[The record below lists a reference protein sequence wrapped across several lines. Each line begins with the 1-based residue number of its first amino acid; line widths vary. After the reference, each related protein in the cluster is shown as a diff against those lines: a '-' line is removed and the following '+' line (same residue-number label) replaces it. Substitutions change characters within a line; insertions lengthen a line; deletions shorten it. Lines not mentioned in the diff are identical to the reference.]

1 MCSKL
6 TQSAKSGEICLK
18 DLIRMKSHITHL
30 ETEITKLQSVRDK
43 HGNLQ
48 SKTKDKDAEINR
60 LKHELK
66 LAQKDI
72 EIYHK

>member
-1 MCSKL
+1 M
-6 TQSAKSGEICLK
+6 CLK
-18 DLIRMKSHITHL
+18 DLARLKLHITHL
-30 ETEITKLQSVRDK
+30 ETEISKLQSVKEK

-48 SKTKDKDAEINR
+48 SKTKDKDSEINR

-72 EIYHK
+72 EIYHKYVLA

>member
-1 MCSKL
+1 M
-6 TQSAKSGEICLK
+6 CLK
-18 DLIRMKSHITHL
+18 DLARLKSHITHL
-30 ETEITKLQSVRDK
+30 ETEISKLQSVKEK

-48 SKTKDKDAEINR
+48 SKTKDKDSEINR

-72 EIYHK
+72 EIYHKYVLA

>member
-1 MCSKL
+1 M
-6 TQSAKSGEICLK
+6 CLK
-18 DLIRMKSHITHL
+18 DLARLKSHISHL
-30 ETEITKLQSVRDK
+30 ETEISKLQSVKEK

-48 SKTKDKDAEINR
+48 SKTKDKDSEINR

-72 EIYHK
+72 EIYHKYVLA

>member
-1 MCSKL
+1 M
-6 TQSAKSGEICLK
+6 CLK
-18 DLIRMKSHITHL
+18 DLARLKSHITHL
-30 ETEITKLQSVRDK
+30 ETEISKLQSAKEK

-48 SKTKDKDAEINR
+48 SKTKDKDSEINR

-72 EIYHK
+72 EIYHKYELA